1 MWLNFEIRMR
11 NVIKDL
17 LQPVI
22 EVSEQDRESM
32 IMLDNNNQE
41 LISRIRRLE
50 EAVLNV
56 DETGEKTFFDK
67 MDDKMTQLKI
77 FVEQNIQKVHDRMR
91 FKFREL
97 DDYKFQNDIKM
108 QKCLEVRDDIEITKT
123 RQYELQQ
130 FVERTQKELIKQ
142 VTECNTKLSENV
154 RDL

>member
-1 MWLNFEIRMR
+1 
-11 NVIKDL
+11 
-17 LQPVI
+17 
-22 EVSEQDRESM
+22 M

-97 DDYKFQNDIKM
+97 DDYKFENDIKM

-123 RQYELQQ
+123 RQYELQ
-130 FVERTQKELIKQ
+130 
-142 VTECNTKLSENV
+142 
-154 RDL
+154 

>member
-1 MWLNFEIRMR
+1 
-11 NVIKDL
+11 
-17 LQPVI
+17 
-22 EVSEQDRESM
+22 M

-91 FKFREL
+91 FKFRDL
-97 DDYKFQNDIKM
+97 DDYKF
-108 QKCLEVRDDIEITKT
+108 
-123 RQYELQQ
+123 
-130 FVERTQKELIKQ
+130 
-142 VTECNTKLSENV
+142 
-154 RDL
+154 

>member
-1 MWLNFEIRMR
+1 
-11 NVIKDL
+11 
-17 LQPVI
+17 
-22 EVSEQDRESM
+22 M

-97 DDYKFQNDIKM
+97 DDYKFQNNIKM